1 MYWALNCPHSEHEM
15 DRLHIKT
22 GIMLDDGTIAIV
34 ARGRLKGM
42 VEQISGLIM
51 HFRVTKNDDGKYA
64 LERETIQRVFPSI
77 FCRQLDFIQKVK
89 SKIILT

>member
-34 ARGRLKGM
+34 ARGRLRGM
-42 VEQISGLIM
+42 VGFMSGLIIR
-51 HFRVTKNDDGKYA
+51 FRVTKNEDGKYA
-64 LERETIQRVFPSI
+64 LERETIQRFYPSI
-77 FCRQLDFIQKVK
+77 FCR
-89 SKIILT
+89 